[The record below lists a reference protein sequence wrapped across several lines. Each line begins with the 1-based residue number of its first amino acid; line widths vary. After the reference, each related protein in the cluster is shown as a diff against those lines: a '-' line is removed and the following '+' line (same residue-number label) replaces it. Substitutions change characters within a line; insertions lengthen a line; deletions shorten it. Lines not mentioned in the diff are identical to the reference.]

1 VGSIKGEGAH
11 VPLDRENLTSDEL
24 KLLCKMLEAPNLI
37 WTGRGW
43 REKMHSQEDPWNIR
57 KAVSALSC
65 LVGMDLIKSSKN
77 RQWLTDEE
85 KTLLANLTSS
95 NLYWM
100 GGLGTPWYK
109 RAKQV
114 AESEGRLFEIK
125 QVHDP
130 LNLWPHRPIN
140 KMVMIAKIGIV
151 QAQIGVPDR
160 KDDHYYFQVVTQD
173 DMFYNEIKSLA
184 KNEFVRVTIE
194 LLG

>member
-24 KLLCKMLEAPNLI
+24 KLLCKMLEAPNSI

-95 NLYWM
+95 NLYWVS
-100 GGLGTPWYK
+100 GSGTSWYK

-130 LNLWPHRPIN
+130 LNLWPHRPITKVVFHGN
-140 KMVMIAKIGIV
+140 FGHKQPLIGLQPDPDSFWIGIK
-151 QAQIGVPDR
+151 AT
-160 KDDHYYFQVVTQD
+160 DDSQYESMKALYKQNVKVT
-173 DMFYNEIKSLA
+173 L
-184 KNEFVRVTIE
+184 E
-194 LLG
+194 LE